1 MYIIHKVFYIHI
13 DMFIYIYIYVQNIY
27 ILYIYI
33 YIYILYI
40 YIYISFNVVE
50 RFTKRRN
57 VLKIFFYFFEYPMY
71 SRNIFNKDC
80 FCFSLVNIYI
90 YNI

>member
-13 DMFIYIYIYVQNIY
+13 DMFIYIYIYVH
-27 ILYIYI
+27 YIYF
-33 YIYILYI
+33 
-40 YIYISFNVVE
+40 IYISFNVVE

>member
-13 DMFIYIYIYVQNIY
+13 DMFIYIYIY
-27 ILYIYI
+27 LHYIYF
-33 YIYILYI
+33 
-40 YIYISFNVVE
+40 IYISFNVVE

-90 YNI
+90 

>member
-13 DMFIYIYIYVQNIY
+13 DMFIYIYIYVH
-27 ILYIYI
+27 YIYFI